1 MQLHPSLHRRIHLI
15 WMCLCLVLVNPFI
28 AQGAQP
34 FDNCSGAIL
43 IPGAGPFPHL
53 TSDLDVSQ
61 ETTANDPPLPAT
73 QGFDT
78 NITRSVWF
86 KFTPQDGGLY
96 TFSTGPD
103 TGTRFA
109 DSTMALYTSPSGAC
123 GSFTLYAHNEDSGS
137 LRASISTNLVA
148 GTTYFIVVWAGRLS
162 SPEFVGEEAVARE
175 SLELQLR
182 ISKPAIP
189 ANDTCANATVI
200 PSNLTAAYL
209 SPLIDT
215 TLATTTANLA
225 PPCVTNLGSIPSR
238 DVWFRFTP
246 AVSGSYILST
256 GSDTASILGND
267 GTLIDDT
274 VIGIFTLP
282 SGCGQAANQIACGD
296 NGLGRAILS
305 ATLAAG
311 TTYYIVVWDNSPTF
325 VPGETALR
333 LRVSPATK
341 PHAETG
347 PLLSISSTSAVL
359 RTTVN
364 ANGLLS
370 RFWFEWGSTTSL
382 GSTSAV
388 KILFAGAATFI
399 TNIAVSGFQPD
410 QDYYYAVVATNSL
423 GRATGVTNTFR
434 WNSAPPGDLVFFPE
448 ATGVFQI
455 EFTGSPF
462 HNYIVQ
468 GSSNFLNWVDL
479 GLATTNQIGGT
490 DSAFL
495 FRHVQAPPTA
505 PHFFYRLKLP

>member
-1 MQLHPSLHRRIHLI
+1 MQLNPSFIRRIVPI
-15 WMCLCLVLVNPFI
+15 WIFLCLLLLDTF
-28 AQGAQP
+28 AAHGAQP
-34 FDNCSGAIL
+34 YDNCAGAIL
-43 IPGAGPFPHL
+43 IPNDQGFPY
-53 TSDLDVSQ
+53 TTFDLDVSQ

-86 KFTPQDGGLY
+86 KFTPQDAGLY

-109 DSTMALYTSPSGAC
+109 DSTIALYTSPSGQC
-123 GSFTLYAHNEDSGS
+123 GSFTLFAHNEDSGS
-137 LRASISTNLVA
+137 LRASISTNLTA
-148 GTTYFIVVWAGRLS
+148 GTTYFIVVWVGRLS
-162 SPEFVGEEAVARE
+162 SPEFVGEEAVAKE

-182 ISKPAIP
+182 VSKPAVP
-189 ANDTCANATVI
+189 ANDTCADAIVI

-215 TLATTTANLA
+215 TLATTTANLT
-225 PPCVTNLGSIPSR
+225 PPCVTNFGSVASR
-238 DVWFRFTP
+238 DVWFKFTP

-274 VIGIFTLP
+274 AIGIYTLP
-282 SGCGQAANQIACGD
+282 NGCGQTANQFACND
-296 NGLGRAILS
+296 NGLGRAVLS
-305 ATLAAG
+305 ANLVAG
-311 TTYYIVVWDNSPTF
+311 TTYYIVIWDNSPTY

-333 LRVSPATK
+333 LRLSPATK
-341 PHAETG
+341 PFAETG
-347 PLLSISSTSAVL
+347 PLLSISSTGAVL
-359 RTTVN
+359 GATVN

-388 KILFAGAATFI
+388 KILFAGASTFI

-410 QDYYYAVVATNSL
+410 RDYYYAVVATNSL
-423 GRATGVTNTFR
+423 GRATGSTNTFR
-434 WNSAPPGDLVFFPE
+434 WNSAPPSDLVYFPE
-448 ATGVFQI
+448 GTGVFQI

-462 HNYIVQ
+462 HNYVVQ
-468 GSSNFLNWVDL
+468 GSSNLLNWVDL
-479 GLATTNQIGGT
+479 GLATTNQIGGS

-495 FRHVQAPPTA
+495 FRHAQAPPAA
-505 PHFFYRLKLP
+505 PQFFYRLKLP

>member
-1 MQLHPSLHRRIHLI
+1 MQPHPFSRLRILPI
-15 WMCLCLVLVNPFI
+15 WMFFCLVLLNTFAVR
-28 AQGAQP
+28 AAQP
-34 FDNCSGAIL
+34 YDNCAGAIS
-43 IPGAGPFPHL
+43 IPSNQGFPY
-53 TSDLDVSQ
+53 TTFDVDVSQ
-61 ETTANDPPLPAT
+61 ETTANDPPFPTT

-86 KFTPQDGGLY
+86 KFTPQEGGLY
-96 TFSTGPD
+96 TISSGPD

-109 DSTMALYTSPSGAC
+109 DSTMALYTTPSGEC
-123 GSFTLYAHNEDSGS
+123 GSFTLFAHNEDSGS
-137 LRASISTNLVA
+137 LRATISTNLSA
-148 GTTYFIVVWAGRLS
+148 GTTYFIVVWVGRLS
-162 SPEFVGEEAVARE
+162 SPEFVGEEAVAKE

-182 ISKPAIP
+182 ISKPTVP
-189 ANDTCANATVI
+189 ANDTCASAIVI

-215 TLATTTANLA
+215 TLATTTPNLA
-225 PPCVTNLGSIPSR
+225 PPCVTNLGSLPSR

-274 VIGIFTLP
+274 VIGIYTLP
-282 SGCGQAANQIACGD
+282 SGCGQSANQVACND
-296 NGLGRAILS
+296 NGLGRAALS
-305 ATLAAG
+305 ANLVVG
-311 TTYYIVVWDNSPTF
+311 TTYYIVIWDNSPTY
-325 VPGETALR
+325 VPGETALKLR
-333 LRVSPATK
+333 LSPSTK
-341 PHAETG
+341 PLAETG
-347 PLLSISSTSAVL
+347 PLLSISSTGAVL
-359 RTTVN
+359 GATVN

-388 KILFAGAATFI
+388 KILFAGASTFI

-423 GRATGVTNTFR
+423 GRSTGTTNTFR
-434 WNSAPPGDLVFFPE
+434 WNSAPPGDLVYFPDGI
-448 ATGVFQI
+448 GVFQL

-462 HNYIVQ
+462 HNYVVQ
-468 GSSNFLNWVDL
+468 GSSNLLTWVDL
-479 GLATTNQIGGT
+479 GLATTNQIGGS

-495 FRHVQAPPTA
+495 FRHSQAPPAA
-505 PHFFYRLKLP
+505 PQFFYRLRLP